1 MGPAWSSRCHQREFG
16 FVSVCSNVAWGLN
29 QVCLEFAGSSGTA
42 PIKPE
47 KEQPV
52 AWKRQSVSTAS
63 LGSHIFGTLEQPQP
77 CFAC

>member
-1 MGPAWSSRCHQREFG
+1 MGPAQSSRCHQREFG
-16 FVSVCSNVAWGLN
+16 FVSVCSKVTRGLN

-47 KEQPV
+47 EEQPV
-52 AWKRQSVSTAS
+52 DWRRQSVSTTS
-63 LGSHIFGTLEQPQP
+63 LGSHTFGTLEQPQP